1 MATCCEAGTDSVTNT
16 VTSVTIA
23 IMNTAEK
30 VEIIPAIN
38 TEMFDEV
45 ERRVRLVEPYSSWVH
60 LDIADGTFT
69 KNTIWHDARD
79 LVGFRTPLKIEA
91 HLMVRD
97 IDTRIAEWLQAP
109 IARIIFHL
117 EAGHDPNVVIAQCR
131 KAGKQVGLAIVP
143 DTSWIQLQPYW
154 DRVDLVQT
162 LGVHPGLAGQE
173 IQPET
178 YEKIAHLRASC
189 PSCTIEA
196 DGGMKVG
203 TARRAALK
211 GANIIVAASA
221 IFGSEDIGQAIDK
234 LKRDVAVN

>member
-1 MATCCEAGTDSVTNT
+1 MQQH
-16 VTSVTIA
+16 I
-23 IMNTAEK
+23 
-30 VEIIPAIN
+30 EIIPAVN
-38 TEMFDEV
+38 V
-45 ERRVRLVEPYSSWVH
+45 ETFEKAEQRIRLVEPYSTWVH
-60 LDIADGTFT
+60 LDIADGAFT

-79 LVGFRTPLKIEA
+79 LVGFHTSLKIEA
-91 HLMVRD
+91 HLMIRD
-97 IDTRIAEWLQAP
+97 IDIRIAEWLSAP
-109 IARIIFHL
+109 VDRVVFHV
-117 EAGHDPNVVIAQCR
+117 EAGHDPDLVIQKCR
-131 KAGKQVGLAIVP
+131 EAGKQVGLAIVP

-154 DRVDLVQT
+154 DKVDIVQT

-189 PSCTIEA
+189 PSCTIEV

-221 IFGSEDIGQAIDK
+221 IFGSEDVGRAIEE
-234 LKRDVAVN
+234 LKKDVML